1 MTKAKFAGVLIAL
14 AVLMMMPSRASAQS
28 TISGQVRDSSGA
40 VVSNATVEAA
50 SEVLIEGKRTVTTNA
65 EGRYAIIDLRP
76 GTYVV
81 TISMAGFATT
91 KQEVVVPANVSV
103 PVDAELKVGAVG
115 ETVNVEARVA
125 TVDVENAA
133 HPETLTRTEMD
144 NLPTGRYMQSIA
156 SYVPGAHLNLPDI
169 AGSQQVE
176 QNYVSVHGNGSL
188 HDTYML
194 DGMLVNANYADGQ
207 IQQYIDNAIIA
218 ETTYQ
223 TSNVTAEASPGGM
236 FTNLVPKEGGNSFH
250 VQIYAAGTDGSWQST
265 NVDSN
270 LTARGL
276 TGQDA
281 IVKIQDFDGSFG
293 GPIIR
298 DKLWFLITGR
308 DQLTF
313 TQAANST
320 YPNGA
325 PGIQDGGIYAGSM
338 RFTYQ
343 MNSKNKFSIFE
354 TRNWKYKDHEILD
367 GGQTGIPND
376 PSTSATRRGRWPM
389 YFIAQGK
396 WTGTLTPKLIL
407 EAGVSIS
414 HLDYIDAYQ
423 PNIARAAGTPEWFAN
438 TSDYDI
444 SRNARYVAGFLNQWY
459 QTNRNTFSGTA
470 AYVTGS
476 HQYKFGATYGFG
488 PWKYSAN
495 MNGDGWQEFLNGVP
509 FAMLAFDTPFA
520 QKAYLNADVGLY
532 AMDTWRIKRLSLT
545 YGIRWEYLSARVDPE
560 IAPAGRFVPAR
571 NFSQV
576 DCSTV
581 KGLGCWKD
589 WAPRVGV
596 VYDVF
601 GNHKTAVKAGFG
613 KYNTPYTIGFLSNF
627 NPMALVT
634 QTVFWQGGS
643 SVCEP
648 TCFANGSYAAPG
660 TANSAVPLGG
670 LGVNPN
676 PSFGVTPSQSL
687 DPNWH
692 REYNL
697 QYSVGIQQQLAQGVT
712 LNVNW
717 YRRAD
722 YQQTLLNN
730 YAVPASAW
738 TQVTAVNPLDGSPLP
753 IFNLNPAF
761 NGLTPALHETNTPQ
775 SLVRNTYTG
784 WETSVVARLSHGAF
798 IVAGWTVDRQLDR
811 SCAESAGTAQGRLG
825 NPINDPNTLRFCDMT
840 GDKNL
845 VGPGGINIVSL
856 GAVPSPPWQNE
867 FKLQGSYNIRWGI
880 IGSASLYSNRYQ
892 GSFSPAAGAGGA
904 TTNVVANDGYLART
918 ISVSSSTRYPA
929 DCAACPNDATTPT
942 RKALIDPNTPITETI
957 QLVAPGQVL
966 TPRLNQFDI
975 SFKKTFRLKEKY
987 VLEPEIQIFN
997 MFNSNAAVTQST
1009 SVSTTIA
1016 PFLTKSQCSGQSG
1029 LVNCGVG
1036 GPVTTLTNPRIM
1048 RIALLFRF

>member
-1 MTKAKFAGVLIAL
+1 MTKSKLTVYVLVAL
-14 AVLMMMPSRASAQS
+14 AILVLLPSLASAQS
-28 TISGQVRDSSGA
+28 TISGQVRDASGA
-40 VVSNATVEAA
+40 VVANATVEAA
-50 SEVLIEGKRTVTTNA
+50 SEVLIEGKRTVATNA

-76 GTYVV
+76 GTYTV
-81 TISMAGFATT
+81 TVTMAGFAPS
-91 KQEVVVPANVSV
+91 KQEIIVPANVTV
-103 PVDAELKVGAVG
+103 PVDAELKVGSVG
-115 ETVNVEARVA
+115 ESVNVEARVA

-144 NLPTGRYMQSIA
+144 NLPTGRYMQSMA

-169 AGSQQVE
+169 AGSQQIE
-176 QNYVSVHGNGSL
+176 QNYISVHGNGSL

-194 DGMLVNANYADGQ
+194 DGMLVNANYLDGT
-207 IQQYIDNAIIA
+207 IQQYIDNAAIA

-223 TSNVTAEASPGGM
+223 TSNVTAEASAGGM

-250 VQIYAAGTDGSWQST
+250 FQLYAGGTDGSWQS
-265 NVDSN
+265 NNIDSN

-281 IVKIQDFDGSFG
+281 IVKIEDFDGSFG

-313 TQAANST
+313 TQAANSA

-343 MNSKNKFSIFE
+343 MNPKNKFSIFE

-367 GGQTGIPND
+367 GGQIGIPND

-407 EAGVSIS
+407 EGGLSIS

-423 PNIARAAGTPEWFAN
+423 PNIAQAAFTPAWFAG

-444 SRNARYVAGFLNQWY
+444 SRNARYVSGFLNQYY
-459 QTNRNTFSGTA
+459 QTNRNTFSARA

-476 HQYKFGATYGFG
+476 HQYKFGMDYGFG
-488 PWKYSAN
+488 PWKYAAN

-520 QKAYLNADVGLY
+520 QKAYMNAAVGLY
-532 AMDTWRIKRLSLT
+532 AMDTWHIKRLSVT
-545 YGIRWEYLSARVDPE
+545 YGIRWEYLSARIDPE
-560 IAPAGRFVPAR
+560 TAPAGRFVPQR
-571 NFSQV
+571 TFSQI
-576 DCSTV
+576 DCSNV
-581 KGLGCWKD
+581 KGLGCWKT
-589 WAPRVGV
+589 WSPRLGV

-613 KYNTPYTIGFLSNF
+613 KYNTPGTVGFLTNF

-634 QTVFWQGGS
+634 QSVFWQGGG

-648 TCFANGSYAAPG
+648 TCFAQGSYAAPG
-660 TANSAVPLGG
+660 TPNSAVPLGF

-676 PSFGVTPSQSL
+676 PSFGVVPNQSL

-692 REYNL
+692 QEYNL
-697 QYSVGIQQQLAQGVT
+697 QYSAGLQQQLAPGVT
-712 LNVNW
+712 LNFNW

-730 YAVPASAW
+730 YAVPASVW
-738 TQVTAVNPLDGSPLP
+738 TQVNVVNPIDGSPLP
-753 IFNLNPAF
+753 IFNLNPAY
-761 NGLTPALHETNTPQ
+761 NGLTPALHQTNTPQ

-798 IVAGWTVDRQLDR
+798 IVGGWTVDRELDR
-811 SCAESAGTAQGRLG
+811 SCAESAGSTGSRLG

-845 VGPGGINIVSL
+845 KGPGGINIANL

-867 FKLQGSYNIRWGI
+867 FKLQGSYDIRWGI
-880 IGSASLYSNRYQ
+880 IGAASLYSNRYQ
-892 GSFSPAAGAGGA
+892 GSFSPAGSTA
-904 TTNVVANDGYLART
+904 VVGNDGYLART
-918 ISVSSSTRYPA
+918 WNVSSSTRYPA
-929 DCAACPNDATTPT
+929 DCSVCPQDAANPNL
-942 RKALIDPNTPITETI
+942 KALVDPKTPIQETL
-957 QLVAPGQVL
+957 QLVAPGKVL
-966 TPRLNQFDI
+966 TPRLNQLDI
-975 SFKKTFRLKEKY
+975 SFKKTFHFKEKY
-987 VLEPEIQIFN
+987 VMEPEVQIFN
-997 MFNSNAAVTQST
+997 ILNSNAAVTQST
-1009 SVSTTIA
+1009 AVSSTVA
-1016 PFLTKSQCSGQSG
+1016 PFLPASACSGSS
-1029 LVNCGVG
+1029 LKNCGVG
-1036 GPVTTLTNPRIM
+1036 GPVTTLTNPRIL